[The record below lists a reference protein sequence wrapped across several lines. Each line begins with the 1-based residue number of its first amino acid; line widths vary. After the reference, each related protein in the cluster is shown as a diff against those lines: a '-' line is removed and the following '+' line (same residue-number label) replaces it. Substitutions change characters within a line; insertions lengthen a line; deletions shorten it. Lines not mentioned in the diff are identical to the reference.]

1 MQITKTQRSIKGV
14 DVLKQHLVLANFS
27 SEFRIINRKIRI
39 LEDNLEIFKN
49 IEKDDSHNYHVEK
62 QEKLD

>member
-1 MQITKTQRSIKGV
+1 
-14 DVLKQHLVLANFS
+14 LANFS
-27 SEFRIINRKIRI
+27 SEFRIIKRKIRI